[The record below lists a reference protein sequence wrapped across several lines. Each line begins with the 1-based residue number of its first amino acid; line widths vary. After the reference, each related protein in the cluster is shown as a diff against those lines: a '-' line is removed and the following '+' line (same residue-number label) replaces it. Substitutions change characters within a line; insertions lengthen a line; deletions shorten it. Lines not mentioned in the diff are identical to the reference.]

1 MITANTIVH
10 LVKHLDV
17 TDLSGEKVMV
27 DFTTGKYFL
36 LKGSANDIWDM
47 LSDKITAGEIQS
59 KLMEIYDVD
68 AETCFSAIVNFLHQM
83 LENEFITLENA

>member
-1 MITANTIVH
+1 MITANTCVH
-10 LVKHLDV
+10 MIKHLDV

-27 DFTTGKYFL
+27 DFSTGKYFL

-47 LSDKITAGEIQS
+47 LTDKITVGEIQT

-68 AETCFSAIVNFLHQM
+68 ADTCFSAVSDFLNQM
-83 LENEFITLENA
+83 LQNEFITLENA